1 MFLQRKVIAIFTLWI
16 ASDKEN
22 IACHYPISFRHKT
35 QKTRNKYLGYWRSA
49 KRKIINM
56 CCKFCIGRRRVN
68 STKISGMRIG
78 FKLRSGNKTVK
89 FEIANRTI
97 ILWLTKGS
105 IGSMLMMMQIAV
117 MNVGDF
123 TRQRICKYQQMN
135 KYQ

>member
-1 MFLQRKVIAIFTLWI
+1 MKCI
-16 ASDKEN
+16 
-22 IACHYPISFRHKT
+22 
-35 QKTRNKYLGYWRSA
+35 
-49 KRKIINM
+49 
-56 CCKFCIGRRRVN
+56 FCIGRRRVN
-68 STKISGMRIG
+68 STEISGMRIG

-105 IGSMLMMMQIAV
+105 IGSMLMMMRIAV

-135 KYQ
+135 KYQKNQTMSFSYFHSSER